1 MDPFSGL
8 KNEVFRPLAAV
19 VLPGVFAVTPFSIV
33 VANEWPEIEAFY
45 ASNPS
50 WFFIGLIAVG
60 TIVGMLLEDIG
71 TSLERGID
79 RCIDLEYLFGH
90 DKVWLAYLSCG
101 TTDNNGRRFLG
112 TTVTRMKFINSMIPA
127 LVVFSVGIFLLH
139 SQTTFLSQRGI
150 FVFAVVVLVLL
161 TWLFRTTTEL
171 SEVASL
177 TRYCLLAKEDRP
189 PEYDIGAIAVRRH
202 RHLAYAV
209 VELLTSR
216 AADIDLRGRSVW
228 VAAPQAFQLFFG
240 LIRTKTNI
248 PSGKP
253 DDTE

>member
-19 VLPGVFAVTPFSIV
+19 VLPGVFAVTPFAIV
-33 VANEWPEIEAFY
+33 AANAWPEVDAFY
-45 ASNPS
+45 MANAS
-50 WFFIGLIAVG
+50 WFFVGLLAVG
-60 TIVGMLLEDIG
+60 TIVGMLLEDFG

-79 RCIDLEYLFGH
+79 RCIDLAYLFGH

-101 TTDNNGRRFLG
+101 ATDNNGRRFLG

-127 LVVFSVGIFLLH
+127 LIVFSTGIFLLN
-139 SQTTFLSQRGI
+139 SQTTFLDLKGML
-150 FVFAVVVLVLL
+150 VFAAGTLVLL

-171 SEVASL
+171 SEVASS

-189 PEYDIGAIAVRRH
+189 TEYDIEAIPGRRH

-209 VELLTSR
+209 VELLTAR

-228 VAAPQAFQLFFG
+228 AAVPQAFQLFFG

-248 PSGKP
+248 PSGRP
-253 DDTE
+253 DDTA